1 MKLITALNVLEA
13 ECKFLGV
20 YMDELLWDVER
31 QGRMV
36 YSERVVEAYQVF
48 VAKKPQIS
56 EDLSPF
62 STVNS

>member
-1 MKLITALNVLEA
+1 MKLITALDVL
-13 ECKFLGV
+13 
-20 YMDELLWDVER
+20 
-31 QGRMV
+31 
-36 YSERVVEAYQVF
+36 EAYQVF

>member
-1 MKLITALNVLEA
+1 MKLLTALDTLEA

-48 VAKKPQIS
+48 VAKKPHAA

>member
-31 QGRMV
+31 QGRRI
-36 YSERVVEAYQVF
+36 YSERVLEAYLVF
-48 VAKKPQIS
+48 VGKKPQAA

-62 STVNS
+62 ATVNS